1 MVGVLAREL
10 DIATRLAREAGRLV
24 LEVYGTAFDVDEKP
38 DGQGPV
44 TEADRRANTL
54 LVDGLRRAFPTDD
67 IVAEESPDRS
77 QHRDR
82 ERCWFVD
89 PLDGTRELVDR
100 TGMFAVQIGLAI
112 NGMPGLG
119 VVYGPVDDRLFVG
132 VPGEMAY
139 AEERGTR
146 RVLTLRP
153 PPVRSDELRL
163 LVSRSHPSPLTD
175 RFRQELGIHLVQAMG
190 SVGLK
195 CGAIAE
201 GRADLYVHFSGKTY
215 LWDTCAPEAVLRAAG
230 GVLTDL
236 AGVSYRYDG
245 HALENRRG
253 LIGCHREVLARVLPV
268 AREIA
273 REAGLA

>member
-1 MVGVLAREL
+1 MGLFARELETAAQLARE
-10 DIATRLAREAGRLV
+10 GGQLV
-24 LEVYGTAFDVDEKP
+24 LEVYGSAFTVDEKP
-38 DGQGPV
+38 DDQGPV
-44 TEADRRANTL
+44 TEADRRANKL
-54 LVDGLRRAFPTDD
+54 LVDGLRRAFPTDG

-77 QHRDR
+77 QVRGR

-112 NGMPGLG
+112 HGVPGLG

-132 VPGEMAY
+132 VPGDTAY
-139 AEERGTR
+139 VEERGTR
-146 RVLTLRP
+146 RSLALGP
-153 PPVRSDELRL
+153 CPVRTDGLRL

-175 RFRQELGIHLVQAMG
+175 RFRQELGIHQVQAMG

-215 LWDTCAPEAVLRAAG
+215 LWDTCAPEAVLCAAG
-230 GVLTDL
+230 GVLTDV
-236 AGVSYRYDG
+236 AGVRYRYDG
-245 HALENRRG
+245 RTLENRRG
-253 LIGCHREVLARVLPV
+253 LIGCHPTVLARVVPV
-268 AREIA
+268 AQEIA